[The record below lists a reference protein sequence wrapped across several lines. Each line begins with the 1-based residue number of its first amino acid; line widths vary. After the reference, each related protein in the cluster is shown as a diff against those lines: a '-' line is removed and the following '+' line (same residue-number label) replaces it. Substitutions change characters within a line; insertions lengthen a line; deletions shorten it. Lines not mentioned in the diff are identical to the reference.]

1 MPSAED
7 IQAIRA
13 VKDEELPWLPPPPD
27 TDQGN
32 RFLNKAK
39 ENPFVPIGEDSVYS
53 LDSLSLCTLT
63 QVLKFSGHFYKSL
76 RCLVSCPASL
86 SRHET
91 VRCMR
96 GHTCHRNGGVVLIY
110 FVPKLLPVRS
120 IL

>member
-39 ENPFVPIGEDSVYS
+39 ENPFVPIGEECS
-53 LDSLSLCTLT
+53 
-63 QVLKFSGHFYKSL
+63 Q
-76 RCLVSCPASL
+76 P
-86 SRHET
+86 
-91 VRCMR
+91 
-96 GHTCHRNGGVVLIY
+96 
-110 FVPKLLPVRS
+110 
-120 IL
+120 

>member
-39 ENPFVPIGEDSVYS
+39 ENPFVPIGEESVFTA
-53 LDSLSLCTLT
+53 LI
-63 QVLKFSGHFYKSL
+63 
-76 RCLVSCPASL
+76 VSACAL
-86 SRHET
+86 
-91 VRCMR
+91 
-96 GHTCHRNGGVVLIY
+96 
-110 FVPKLLPVRS
+110 
-120 IL
+120 